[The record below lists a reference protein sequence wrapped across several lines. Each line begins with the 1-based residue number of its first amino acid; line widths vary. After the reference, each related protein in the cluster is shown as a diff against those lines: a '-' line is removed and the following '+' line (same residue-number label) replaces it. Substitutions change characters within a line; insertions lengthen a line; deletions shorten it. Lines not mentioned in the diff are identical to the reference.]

1 MKSRLV
7 EALRHQHKNEIERLV
22 SQHHQCRCE
31 CEKKRLYE
39 KNMYEAKIERAVT
52 ILRRIQHDALIDS
65 VATRIHQEAAK
76 TKIEEDDMKL
86 SASLFRAIACDDA
99 HTIEFLAKQ
108 TNVVAGRLLSLR
120 NKANETPM
128 EFASRRRRARALRSL
143 KQLETR
149 ERTCR
154 RECSKLLEPL

>member
-1 MKSRLV
+1 MSIEELSMKSRLV

-39 KNMYEAKIERAVT
+39 KNMYEARIERAVK
-52 ILRRIQHDALIDS
+52 ILGQIQHDALIDS

-108 TNVVAGRLLSLR
+108 TNVVLVD
-120 NKANETPM
+120 
-128 EFASRRRRARALRSL
+128 
-143 KQLETR
+143 
-149 ERTCR
+149 
-154 RECSKLLEPL
+154 CSS